1 MRIDTIIELLDGELR
16 NRGFIS
22 EIIGFADKL
31 NQVTRE
37 FLFISN
43 DENEIKEAIQN
54 GAYAILSSENVKIID
69 NEIAWIRVENIEESL
84 LKLLKYKLL
93 NKTLFVTDKIT
104 FSIIKSFNKDKKIA
118 FLDEMKVKY
127 LNGDYIYLTSNE
139 TIKKLS
145 ATKIELE
152 NRVMV
157 ELVDAT
163 LLVSQIKFKNQYYSI
178 RFPAVYKDELE
189 KALYFLE
196 QQNLEYLIKD
206 IELERFYAQ
215 FINSRFEKVKF
226 GKTDKV
232 VIFGLKT
239 DNYLMRE
246 LNFIFEMGKYG
257 KVRFFDKNNIEQF
270 YTENYNF
277 AVLID
282 TDIELKE
289 KQIIEKNLLN

>member
-127 LNGDYIYLTSNE
+127 LNGDYIYLASNE

-282 TDIELKE
+282 TEIELKE
-289 KQIIEKNLLN
+289 KQMIEKNLLN